1 MGMLI
6 TSILAIG
13 LIVLLVRV
21 MGSKSRYGSMTEEE
35 FEQESRKKTL
45 VGSALVGFEMAW
57 RRREAEQV
65 MEARTRVER
74 DATPAPGDPPSSENP
89 EEQEKS

>member
-6 TSILAIG
+6 TSMIAIG
-13 LIVLLVRV
+13 L
-21 MGSKSRYGSMTEEE
+21 TEEE

-45 VGSALVGFEMAW
+45 VGSALVGLELAW

-65 MEARTRVER
+65 MEARTRLER
-74 DATPAPGDPPSSENP
+74 DATPAPGDPPASENP
-89 EEQEKS
+89 EDQGKS